1 MLRQILEQMQFKV
14 EGTGGGCEVMALYV
28 HNHAVI
34 VSIDAHV
41 NFDIVTSD
49 NEISVGVYSG
59 GSQYGWNDQNMVDVK
74 LSNTQSGAINDVI
87 EAILMAKEIDGQRG
101 IKLENALSEVWD
113 LMLKRHG
120 LGEVCAYEVQLEQL
134 DAIPQTE
141 VQAWLT
147 LWDSV
152 TDLAGW
158 QAKIQNRPLQ
168 PTENQGVS
176 A

>member
-1 MLRQILEQMQFKV
+1 MLRQILDQMQFKV

-34 VSIDAHV
+34 VSIDAHI
-41 NFDIVTSD
+41 NFGIVTPD
-49 NEISVGVYSG
+49 NEISVGVYAG
-59 GSQYGWNDQNMVDVK
+59 GSAYNWGDDNMVDIK
-74 LSNTQSGAINDVI
+74 LSDTQSGAINYVI
-87 EAILMAKEIDGQRG
+87 EAIVLAKKLDGQRG
-101 IKLENALSEVWD
+101 SKLENALSEVWN

-134 DAIPQTE
+134 DAIPQKE

-158 QAKIQNRPLQ
+158 EAKIQNRTLQ
-168 PTENQGVS
+168 PKGNQGVE
-176 A
+176 

>member
-1 MLRQILEQMQFKV
+1 MLRQILDQMQFKV
-14 EGTGGGCEVMALYV
+14 EGTGGGCEVMALYI

-41 NFDIVTSD
+41 NFDIVTPD
-49 NEISVGVYSG
+49 NEISVGVYAG
-59 GSQYGWNDQNMVDVK
+59 GSQYGWDDENMIDLK
-74 LSNTQSGAINDVI
+74 LSDTQSGAINNVI
-87 EAILMAKEIDGQRG
+87 NALVLARESDSQRG

-113 LMLKRHG
+113 IMLQRHG

-134 DAIPQTE
+134 DAIPQKE

-158 QAKIQNRPLQ
+158 EAKIKNRPLQ
-168 PTENQGVS
+168 PTENRGVS